1 MAKRKRRLARRIW
14 FTLATLF
21 LIGMTTAAMC
31 AVTFAIYINK
41 YIIPTCDIDLDN
53 YGLDFTSFVYYTDT
67 ETGQIKELEKL
78 HDTENRV
85 WVGFENIPENLKK
98 AFICIEDSRF
108 EQHHGV
114 DWKRTIGAT
123 LSWTGLVKF
132 TGGGSTIT
140 QQLIKNV
147 TGEDQTTV
155 KRKVQEIFR
164 ALELERRYTKDQILE
179 MYLNTIFLG
188 ENYNGVQTAAQGYF
202 GKDVSELSLA
212 ECASI
217 AAITKYPYKFDPY
230 RNPEKNK
237 ERQEVILNEMCKQ
250 GKITEAERDEAKA
263 VELKFAGKGLSGSA
277 QNKEV
282 QSYFVDQV
290 IEDVISDLMKQKGYS
305 KKMATT
311 LLYTGG
317 LKIYATIDKDIQAK
331 MDKIFTNENN
341 FPSIK
346 GTDGSLPQAAMVIT
360 DPYTGNVVAM
370 VGGRGEKQG
379 ARVLN
384 RATQSYRSPGSAI
397 KPLAVYAPAL
407 ELGYITPASAMDDV
421 PIDFN
426 VNKNGWPK
434 NYLTNSANPNGS
446 RYYGRMTIVRAVEI
460 SNNTIPAQLIQAI
473 TPEVA
478 YDYLTYKFGISTLVK
493 SEKTSSGKVVSDIAG
508 PAALSLGGLT
518 KGASVLEINS
528 AYCTFVNEGIYIKPR
543 TYTKVVDSS
552 GTILLDNSQT
562 IVADALSTKT
572 AASML
577 CLLEDVVTGSSGTGR
592 AAKIKGIATAGK
604 TGTTTDDKDRWF
616 VGMTPYYVATV
627 WFGYDQ
633 QQTIKNVSGNPAL
646 KLWKAVM
653 DLVHEDLPNKSFDKP
668 KNFVTVNYCADSG
681 CLATDFCKSDPRG
694 SRVVSFQMAAED
706 KPTEYCTMHVGVTV
720 CTDSDCI
727 ANEYCPNTKVVG
739 LLNITRAFA
748 ISGIHVEDQQYTVS
762 FDKDGSIISA
772 EQALAGTG
780 KYPALPSLANGK
792 TAYNSICTNHTQS
805 AEQPSTEETAA
816 SENIPSQLPTI
827 DSVETLPTESQINII
842 TEPTENITE
851 LPSESPIPIDTIP
864 LEETEETD
872 VIVNPTVPSPI
883 DPSPII
889 N

>member
-1 MAKRKRRLARRIW
+1 MARRKKPLSKRIW
-14 FTLATLF
+14 FAIATLF

-53 YGLDFTSFVYYTDT
+53 YGLDFTSFVYYTDSK
-67 ETGQIKELEKL
+67 TGEIKELEKL

-85 WVGFENIPENLKK
+85 WVGFENIPDNLKN
-98 AFICIEDSRF
+98 AFICIEDTRF

-114 DWKRTIGAT
+114 DWKRTLGAT

-164 ALELERRYTKDQILE
+164 ALELERKYTKDQILE

-250 GKITEAERDEAKA
+250 GKISESERDEAKA
-263 VELKFAGKGLSGSA
+263 VELKFAGKGLSSSQDNG
-277 QNKEV
+277 V

-290 IEDVISDLMKQKGYS
+290 IEDVISDLMEQKGYS

-317 LKIYATIDKDIQAK
+317 LKIYSTIDKDIQAK
-331 MDKIFTNENN
+331 MDKIFTNEKN

-379 ARVLN
+379 ARILN
-384 RATQSYRSPGSAI
+384 RAAQSYRSPGSAI

-421 PIDFN
+421 PIDFT

-460 SNNTIPAQLIQAI
+460 SNNTIPVQLINKI
-473 TPEVA
+473 TPQTA
-478 YDYLTYKFGISTLVK
+478 YDYLTYKFGFTTLVK
-493 SEKTSSGKVVSDIAG
+493 SEKTSTGKIVSDIAG

-518 KGASVLEINS
+518 KGVSVLELNS

-577 CLLEDVVTGSSGTGR
+577 CLLENVVNGSSGTGR

-653 DLVHEDLPNKSFDKP
+653 DLVHEDLPNKSFSKP
-668 KNFVTVNYCADSG
+668 KDFVTVNYCADSG
-681 CLATDFCKSDPRG
+681 CLATELCRLDPRG
-694 SRVVSFQMAAED
+694 SRVVSFTMAAED
-706 KPTEYCTMHVGVTV
+706 KPTEYCSMHVAVNV
-720 CTDSDCI
+720 CTDSNHI
-727 ANEYCPNTKVVG
+727 ANQYCTNVKTVG
-739 LLNITRAFA
+739 LLNITRAFD

-762 FDKDGSIISA
+762 LDNDGSVISA
-772 EQALAGTG
+772 EQALVGTG
-780 KYPALPSLANGK
+780 KYPALPSLTNGAA
-792 TAYNSICTNHTQS
+792 AYNSICTEHTQTEVLPS
-805 AEQPSTEETAA
+805 DNESQPTEE
-816 SENIPSQLPTI
+816 PSQ
-827 DSVETLPTESQINII
+827 
-842 TEPTENITE
+842 TEPTESSPQETLPGETESIMPTEPLETLPE
-851 LPSESPIPIDTIP
+851 LPEEPVTEIETVPATEPRRSDTLTKPTSASPILD
-864 LEETEETD
+864 
-872 VIVNPTVPSPI
+872 
-883 DPSPII
+883 
-889 N
+889 